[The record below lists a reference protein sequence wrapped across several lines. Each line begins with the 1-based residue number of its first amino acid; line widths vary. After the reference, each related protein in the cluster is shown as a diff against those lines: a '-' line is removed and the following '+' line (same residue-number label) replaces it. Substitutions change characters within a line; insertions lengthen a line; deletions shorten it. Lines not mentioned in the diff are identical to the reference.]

1 MHERDLREGKAAR
14 RAWSTASCAPRRIV
28 RHPYDPPPAAILAG
42 VPSERPQ
49 RAPVSA
55 NGWPAAGSAPH
66 TGRCAGRPG
75 PLRHGLPVRR
85 PPPPLTCAAG
95 RLRQAPSS
103 RSPTR
108 TWTRCPCPTA
118 KVIEIVA
125 FVPTESI
132 DLIRIGSSSYL
143 AAEGVAAK
151 PYELLR
157 QALELSPKVAVAKFA
172 MRDRERL
179 GLLRVLDDV
188 IVLRGMR
195 WVGRDPGTLPRRRP
209 RGGGLR
215 RGGRGGGRARGHP
228 FREGSRRDARQ
239 VPARLWRS

>member
-1 MHERDLREGKAAR
+1 MCRKTG
-14 RAWSTASCAPRRIV
+14 TASSWAP
-28 RHPYDPPPAAILAG
+28 
-42 VPSERPQ
+42 
-49 RAPVSA
+49 
-55 NGWPAAGSAPH
+55 GSAPTPAAH
-66 TGRCAGRPG
+66 LRSGATATGALIPVTDEDLDAL
-75 PLRHGLPVRR
+75 PL
-85 PPPPLTCAAG
+85 
-95 RLRQAPSS
+95 
-103 RSPTR
+103 
-108 TWTRCPCPTA
+108 PTA

-195 WVGRDPGTLPRRRP
+195 WSDEIREPSLVDVPEVEVSDEEVEEAVALADTLSGRDLGEMHGKYREALEKLIEAKPQAPDPNRSRHRHPPRRR
-209 RGGGLR
+209 
-215 RGGRGGGRARGHP
+215 
-228 FREGSRRDARQ
+228 S
-239 VPARLWRS
+239 WT